1 MIGLASAGCSRA
13 VRSRPNAALVAESK
27 RSGSSSSGGA
37 VASGMS
43 SAAGTGVAV
52 LLGCRRS
59 CSRTSALVFIV
70 ASVEGL
76 VGTGAGAPM
85 GRPRGRGSVAVGSQW
100 WTTLSLSSERAQW
113 K

>member
-13 VRSRPNAALVAESK
+13 VRRRPNAALVAESK

-43 SAAGTGVAV
+43 SAAGAGVAV
-52 LLGCRRS
+52 FLGCRRS
-59 CSRTSALVFIV
+59 CNRTSALVFIV

-85 GRPRGRGSVAVGSQW
+85 ESVAVGSQW

>member
-43 SAAGTGVAV
+43 SAA
-52 LLGCRRS
+52 
-59 CSRTSALVFIV
+59 
-70 ASVEGL
+70 
-76 VGTGAGAPM
+76 
-85 GRPRGRGSVAVGSQW
+85 
-100 WTTLSLSSERAQW
+100 
-113 K
+113 

>member
-13 VRSRPNAALVAESK
+13 VRRRPNAALVAESK

-37 VASGMS
+37 VASRMS
-43 SAAGTGVAV
+43 SAAGAGVAV
-52 LLGCRRS
+52 FLGCRRS
-59 CSRTSALVFIV
+59 CNRTSALVFIV

-85 GRPRGRGSVAVGSQW
+85 WGPRGRGSVAVARQW